1 MFMKII
7 IFFIKN
13 DWRIR
18 SFKYPEILSQLYCKK
33 IRIDAIIWELG
44 IKQLLAVYFKNNGWF
59 LRKKLLFK
67 DEIGRY
73 KIDSNDYFEARIQK
87 VVRVIINPTRTVRGF
102 NWLIFWGEV
111 WYQQI
116 FCVNSFLSEK
126 ERSVCPLDI
135 KWNWLDDA
143 II

>member
-73 KIDSNDYFEARIQK
+73 KIDSNDHFETRTKK
-87 VVRVIINPTRTVRGF
+87 VLRVIISPRVY
-102 NWLIFWGEV
+102 WLFFEREYDINRYCASIFFRLRRKDLFVLWT
-111 WYQQI
+111 
-116 FCVNSFLSEK
+116 
-126 ERSVCPLDI
+126 
-135 KWNWLDDA
+135 
-143 II
+143 